1 MPDIKIK
8 VKPQATIKNIDK
20 RIVGVQ
26 KIKNNLI
33 TTKEKINEITID
45 DDNNS
50 GEEYAGRKVQNEISY
65 TTRKGLEKGN
75 EIGKKSLKET
85 QENFIK
91 GKQKVNAFKTRIK
104 EKRAKDLKNVVNSTN
119 KTIKN
124 GTKKTIKTAKSSTK
138 LK

>member
-50 GEEYAGRKVQNEISY
+50 G
-65 TTRKGLEKGN
+65 
-75 EIGKKSLKET
+75 
-85 QENFIK
+85 
-91 GKQKVNAFKTRIK
+91 
-104 EKRAKDLKNVVNSTN
+104 
-119 KTIKN
+119 
-124 GTKKTIKTAKSSTK
+124 
-138 LK
+138 

>member
-65 TTRKGLEKGN
+65 TTRKGL
-75 EIGKKSLKET
+75 
-85 QENFIK
+85 
-91 GKQKVNAFKTRIK
+91 
-104 EKRAKDLKNVVNSTN
+104 
-119 KTIKN
+119 
-124 GTKKTIKTAKSSTK
+124 
-138 LK
+138 

>member
-75 EIGKKSLKET
+75 EIGKNL
-85 QENFIK
+85 
-91 GKQKVNAFKTRIK
+91 
-104 EKRAKDLKNVVNSTN
+104 
-119 KTIKN
+119 
-124 GTKKTIKTAKSSTK
+124 
-138 LK
+138 